1 MANLSIA
8 QRALLAIF
16 TILLL
21 IEISEEDLL
30 AYYSDGGQAKF
41 VRFLLHEAR
50 PELFREATSLERSTF
65 DALVTELMLKGT
77 QVDGRSVTVEEQL
90 LIFLD
95 VVVHNNSMREVA
107 LKFRRGLFT
116 VQRYFHK
123 VLDALAGLYP
133 KYVNQTPKE
142 ELHERLQDPKY
153 NTFKKCIGALDG
165 VFIPMTLPTEKQ
177 PSYQNRKGVIAQN
190 VLAVVNFDMEF
201 LYVLAGWEG
210 SAHDSRVIADAFTK
224 RLSIPDGRY
233 YLADAGYA
241 LQKGLITPFRG
252 VRYHLKEQATCSLKP
267 GNPKELFNLR
277 HASLRNVVERIF
289 GCLKSKFKILTSPTE
304 HNMHS
309 QVQLVYALVV
319 LWNFLR
325 YHNQYEEVP
334 EFDGSTQGN
343 NTSGDIDP
351 NAPGA
356 KYRRTR
362 AEDKAMI
369 PKRNLLAE
377 RMWQQYCG
385 YLSRR

>member
-8 QRALLAIF
+8 QRALLAMF

-65 DALVTELMLKGT
+65 DALVKELMCRGT
-77 QVDGRSVTVEEQL
+77 LVDG
-90 LIFLD
+90 
-95 VVVHNNSMREVA
+95 
-107 LKFRRGLFT
+107 
-116 VQRYFHK
+116 RYFHK
-123 VLDALAGLYP
+123 VLDALVGLYP

-153 NTFKKCIGALDG
+153 NAFKKCIGALDG
-165 VFIPMTLPTEKQ
+165 VFIPMTLPTDKQ
-177 PSYQNRKGVIAQN
+177 PSYRNRKGVIAQN
-190 VLAVVNFDMEF
+190 VLAVDNFDMEF

-224 RLSIPDGRY
+224 HLSIPDGRY

-252 VRYHLKEQATCSLKP
+252 VQYHLKEQATCSLKP

-277 HASLRNVVERIF
+277 HTSLRNVVERIF

-304 HNMHS
+304 HNMDS

-325 YHNQYEEVP
+325 HHNQYEDVP
-334 EFDGSTQGN
+334 EFDET
-343 NTSGDIDP
+343 T
-351 NAPGA
+351 
-356 KYRRTR
+356 
-362 AEDKAMI
+362 
-369 PKRNLLAE
+369 
-377 RMWQQYCG
+377 
-385 YLSRR
+385 

>member
-1 MANLSIA
+1 MNNLSVA

-30 AYYSDGGQAKF
+30 AYYSNGGQATF

-50 PELFREATSLERSTF
+50 PELFREATALDRSTF
-65 DALVTELMLKGT
+65 DALVKELMTKGRL
-77 QVDGRSVTVEEQL
+77 VDGRSVTVEEQL

-95 VVVHNNSMREVA
+95 IVVHNNSMREVA

-123 VLDALAGLYP
+123 VLEAIVGLYP
-133 KYVNQTPKE
+133 KYVNQTPYG

-153 NTFKKCIGALDG
+153 NAFKRCVGALDG

-177 PSYQNRKGVIAQN
+177 PPYRNRKGIIAQN

-210 SAHDSRVIADAFTK
+210 SAHDSRVISDAFTK
-224 RLSIPDGRY
+224 GLLIPDGRY

-241 LQKGLITPFRG
+241 LQKGVITPFRG

-267 GNPKELFNLR
+267 ANPKELFNLR

-319 LWNFLR
+319 LWNFIR
-325 YHNQYEEVP
+325 YHNQYEDIP
-334 EFDGSTQGN
+334 EMDNFSQGN
-343 NTSGDIDP
+343 DTGGDIDP

-362 AEDKAMI
+362 AEDKQMI

-377 RMWQQYCG
+377 RMWRQYCE
-385 YLSRR
+385 YLAGR